1 MSGKLASPR
10 DLFLQLLAQMLWT
23 ERTLAFEVL
32 PELHKQVKSESLAG
46 LVEEH
51 LGQTKQ
57 HVARVESAFR
67 AFGAEPASGRS
78 APLAGAKDQHE
89 EVASMIT
96 DSRLA
101 DFFHAASAMQTE
113 QLEIAGYRALLE
125 LAGALDRDEV
135 AHLLEENCKDE
146 QAALER
152 LQKLSVELRP
162 ER

>member
-1 MSGKLASPR
+1 
-10 DLFLQLLAQMLWT
+10 MLWT

-32 PELHKQVKSESLAG
+32 PELLKQVKSQSLAE

-51 LGQTKQ
+51 LGQTRQ

-78 APLAGAKDQHE
+78 APLAGAKDQHAE
-89 EVASMIT
+89 LASKIT
-96 DSRLA
+96 DRRLA
-101 DFFHAASAMQTE
+101 DFFHAAAAMQTE
-113 QLEIAGYRALLE
+113 QLEIAGYRVLLE

-135 AHLLEENCKDE
+135 AQLLEENCKDE
-146 QAALER
+146 ETALER
-152 LQKLSVELRP
+152 LRKLSSELRP

>member
-1 MSGKLASPR
+1 VSGKLASPR

-32 PELHKQVKSESLAG
+32 PELHKQVKSESLAE

-51 LGQTKQ
+51 LGQTQQ
-57 HVARVESAFR
+57 HVARVESTFR

-78 APLAGAKDQHE
+78 APVAGAKDQHE
-89 EVASMIT
+89 EVASKIT
-96 DSRLA
+96 DPRLA

-113 QLEIAGYRALLE
+113 QLEIAGYRVLVDLV
-125 LAGALDRDEV
+125 GALDRDEV

-146 QAALER
+146 QKALER
-152 LQKLSVELRP
+152 LQKLSTELRP
-162 ER
+162 DR